1 MDFGA
6 LVRAGLVPNVE
17 GCYRADGAVRRVDY
31 DGPQL
36 SWFTLGPPFVPTAEY
51 DPDDLVEV
59 DWADQA
65 ALATQPGSVCC
76 GEGPMGS
83 DGFFARL
90 DPDGMPAWVV
100 FMTNSNPFLH
110 VRVNGA
116 VATFTNNLD
125 RSVVIDLDLPD
136 FA

>member
-6 LVRAGLVPNVE
+6 LVRAGLVPNAE
-17 GCYRADGAVRRVDY
+17 GYFRADGAVRRVDY

-36 SWFTLGPPFVPTAEY
+36 SWFTLGPLFVPTAEY
-51 DPDDLVEV
+51 YLDDLVEV
-59 DWADQA
+59 DWADQV
-65 ALATQPGSVCC
+65 ALATQQGSVCC

-90 DPDGMPAWVV
+90 DPDGMPVWVV

-110 VRVNGA
+110 VRVDGA

-125 RSVVIDLDLPD
+125 RSVAIDLDLPD